1 MKKSFLSVFT
11 VIMMVL
17 ALLTPGLAAPDIAAA
32 ATPTDIG
39 NHWAKAYITR
49 GIQLGFISGYPDGT
63 FLPDK
68 PVTRAEFAKMMN
80 AALGNNATATITFKD
95 VPSREWYYQDISKA
109 VAATFVAGYDD
120 GTFMPN
126 KAISR
131 QEASVMIARIIPAYG
146 STANLSAFKDGY
158 TVADWA
164 NPFMKKVVGKGYL
177 GAYDDGL
184 LHPTSSLTR
193 AQTAKIICEI
203 LDNENITSSNTTIKS
218 EGTIKDK
225 IYTNNLTLSE
235 DLGDGDV
242 TLSNCVILGTLNV
255 NGGGLNTVTLQNSR
269 FANCIVEKD
278 TSAVRLLAKGETIV
292 SATSANET
300 ATLETSSLSG
310 GEFGKGFVVVNVKS
324 GADITFTGDFPLV
337 NILGDS
343 TARLENC
350 DMTKMVITYGG
361 RNSDV
366 YVSSDSTLGLADV
379 NGVTAFHGT
388 GVIKLMN
395 VNVSGITYETK
406 PKSWNIASG
415 IKTPTLVIP
424 TLTVT
429 FNPTDGKTGVALS
442 VNPTITFNNAIE
454 TYAGADITSTYLK
467 NNIIFKKDNSSGTD
481 VAFTASINSSDTVI
495 TIDPTSDLVA
505 GQVYYIGFN
514 TRVFRVVATEENV
527 TAKNISFTALGTSSV
542 TFNPADGKTGVALTV
557 NPTITFNSA
566 IETYAGTDITNSYLN
581 SNLIFKKTNN
591 SGDNVAFTATLNSA
605 DTIITITPTSSLLPN
620 QAYYIGFNSRVFRI
634 NSTDENITAK
644 SATFTT
650 LNNTPTVTI
659 SPANGAIQV
668 STTSPIVVTF
678 SDTIYNATGQTPDA
692 NYLMNNITV
701 TEDSSSANQNT
712 SSSLSGNVVTINAP
726 AGGWQDGG
734 VYTVTVLA
742 NAFKGTSGTF
752 VASKTSG
759 FIAGTAAPVLGIDTP
774 SAEMTSI
781 SINATSSIPGTAYF
795 IATTNSAIPTAAQI
809 KAGKDASDAYCQSD
823 SGSITATADFTISSL
838 SSNTEYY
845 VYGVIYGNGTDSNI
859 LGDRVTT
866 LKPLAVLTDVSY
878 VDSGSNQLGT
888 VTIASDMTINVPSNA
903 AIVTVTAKAAAG
915 TYIAFG
921 NGNGS
926 GTESV
931 NTIDV
936 DMTIKNQETVKITV
950 SGTDLRD
957 NVYNLTINKAEA
969 PLAP

>member
-11 VIMMVL
+11 VIMMIL
-17 ALLTPGLAAPDIAAA
+17 ALLTPGLATPDIAAA
-32 ATPTDIG
+32 AAPTDIG
-39 NHWAKAYITR
+39 NHWAKTYITR

-68 PVTRAEFAKMMN
+68 PVSRAEFSKMMN
-80 AALGNNATATITFKD
+80 AALGNNATSTITFKD
-95 VPSREWYYQDISKA
+95 VPGKEWYYQDISKA
-109 VAATFVAGYDD
+109 VAATYVAGYDD
-120 GTFMPN
+120 GTFRPN
-126 KAISR
+126 QAISR

-164 NPFMKKVVGKGYL
+164 SPFMKKVVGKGYL

-225 IYTNNLTLSE
+225 IYTNNLTLSA

-255 NGGGLNTVTLQNSR
+255 NGGGLNTVTFQNSR
-269 FANCIVEKD
+269 AANCIVEKD
-278 TSAVRLLAKGETIV
+278 TSTVRLLAKGETII
-292 SATSANET
+292 STTSADET

-310 GEFGKGFVVVNVKS
+310 GEFGKGFLVVNVKS

-366 YVSSDSTLGLADV
+366 YVSNDSTLSLADV

-388 GVIKLMN
+388 GIIKLMN

-406 PKSWNIASG
+406 PKAWNIASG
-415 IKTPTLVIP
+415 IKTPTLEIPVI
-424 TLTVT
+424 TVT
-429 FNPTDGKTGVALS
+429 FNPTDGKTGVSLTM
-442 VNPTITFNNAIE
+442 NPTITFNTAIE
-454 TYAGADITSTYLK
+454 TYAGADISSTYLK
-467 NNIIFKKDNSSGTD
+467 NNIIFKKDSSSGTD
-481 VAFTASINSSDTVI
+481 VAFTASMNSSDTII

-527 TAKNISFTALGTSSV
+527 AAKSITFTALGTSSV

-566 IETYAGTDITNSYLN
+566 IETYAGADITNTYLN
-581 SNLIFKKTNN
+581 NNLIFKKN
-591 SGDNVAFTATLNSA
+591 SISGENVPFTATLNSA
-605 DTIITITPTSSLLPN
+605 DTIITIDPTSDLAPN
-620 QAYYIGFNSRVFRI
+620 QVYYIGFNTRVFRI

-644 SATFTT
+644 SAVFTT
-650 LNNTPTVTI
+650 LNSIPTITI
-659 SPANGAIQV
+659 SPANGATKVPTGNTI
-668 STTSPIVVTF
+668 TVTF
-678 SDTIYNATGQTPDA
+678 SDTIYNTSGQTPDEA
-692 NYLMNNITV
+692 YLKDNITV

-712 SSSLSGNVVTINAP
+712 SCSLSGKVVTINP
-726 AGGWQDGG
+726 PSGGWENGG
-734 VYTVTVLA
+734 VYTITVAA
-742 NAFKGTSGTF
+742 NKFRNSSG
-752 VASKTSG
+752 VYAASKTSY
-759 FIAGTAAPVLGIDTP
+759 FIAGTGAPVLSSLDLDPGTNSID
-774 SAEMTSI
+774 I
-781 SINATSSIPGTAYF
+781 SATSTIPGTAYF
-795 IATTNSAIPTAAQI
+795 VATTNSALPTAAQI
-809 KAGKDASDAYCQSD
+809 KSGRDASDVRCQSV
-823 SGSITATADFTISSL
+823 SGPIAASGDFTISGL
-838 SSNTEYY
+838 AGNTNYY
-845 VYGVIYGNGTDSNI
+845 VFGVIYGNGSDSNI
-859 LGDRVTT
+859 LGNNVTT
-866 LKPLAVLTDVSY
+866 LKTSAVL
-878 VDSGSNQLGT
+878 SGITYLEEGSHRTHAISISKNM
-888 VTIASDMTINVPSNA
+888 IINVPSTATN
-903 AIVTVTAKAAAG
+903 VTVTATAASG

-921 NGNGS
+921 NDPAVAGINS
-926 GTESV
+926 MV
-931 NTIDV
+931 F
-936 DMTIKNQETVKITV
+936 DMTSNSQYSVDITV
-950 SGTDLRD
+950 SSANLED
-957 NVYNLTINKAEA
+957 NRYTLTITKAVQ
-969 PLAP
+969 